1 MMTPIKQPL
10 SNESG
15 AAVLIATILILVVV
29 TAIGLGAMNN
39 STMEMT
45 IASNDTQHKMAFY
58 NADSGVYG
66 VPKLVSR
73 VVNESQTIEIGAGS
87 GRAEGLNYDLRGR
100 TDDEA
105 ETDFYRQIMGFDLD
119 TEAAITMQPGINTI
133 INVSRIRQQIVAGG
147 GAEFAAGTEGVGV
160 GSQGGVAIFYQMD
173 SRGFTGR
180 GSNANVIADYRKV
193 LGTAGGL

>member
-1 MMTPIKQPL
+1 MTKAKHIL
-10 SNESG
+10 NNESG
-15 AAVLIATILILVVV
+15 AAVLIATILILVAITV
-29 TAIGLGAMNN
+29 IGLGTMNN
-39 STMEMT
+39 STVEMT
-45 IASNDTQHKMAFY
+45 IASNDQQHKMAFY
-58 NADSGVYG
+58 NADSGVYS

-73 VVNESQTIEIGAGS
+73 TINESQVQDIGAGS
-87 GRAEGLNYDLRGR
+87 GTAEGLNYDLRGR

-105 ETDFYRQIMGFDLD
+105 ETHFYQQIMGFNLNN
-119 TEAAITMQPGINTI
+119 EAAITMQPGINTI
-133 INVSRIRQQIVAGG
+133 INVSRIRRRIVAGG

-193 LGTAGGL
+193 LGIAGGL